1 MAPRPQAQKSQG
13 MAAGRGRPG
22 DRSARRPATGG
33 GPRWRGWLLGA
44 VVALAAFLP
53 HARSLGYDFVWD
65 DRYLIG
71 PHLDVHGPADV
82 ARLWGTPF
90 DVYLKDAAV
99 GRTYFR
105 PVTIASL
112 ALDRAL
118 WGEDARGYHAQNLV
132 WYVLGCL
139 ALWLLAWELSGRPL
153 AATAGAV
160 LFALHPTHPESAAF
174 ISGRTDLIAGAFL
187 FASLWVAARHGPR
200 IHSPW
205 AKLLPASLLL
215 LPGLFAKEV
224 ALFGAPL
231 PLAALWVK
239 DRPLTVGGLARAAAP
254 VAAVCALYLAA
265 RTATLGPSQL
275 PAVPP
280 VQGTVP
286 QLLTSVAIVAIYVG
300 LLLVPL
306 GLSAR
311 HDIREVPGADLL
323 FVAGLVVIG
332 ALAAGIARAAR
343 RRSPWLLPLGLFAAT
358 LLPICWVR
366 ILAGALVAERF
377 LFVPGGALA
386 LAVALLP
393 GVWER
398 APRSAPAGVSA
409 AAAPRDAG
417 AEFLAVCGAVAI
429 WFLVLLL
436 PRVAIWKD
444 EPTLFTSILHDSP
457 ESAHVH
463 GLLGN
468 YYYLHRDLPRAA
480 EHFRRAH
487 AIFPAAGEMLLNL
500 GAAEDEMGQTDSA
513 FVHVRELIAMQPD
526 YAPGWYALGNL
537 DVRVDRPD
545 SASAAF
551 REAIRLD
558 PRFAEAE
565 NNLGVVLERMGRYD
579 EALEHYRRS
588 GEVRPGYPDA
598 ARNLARLGA
607 MVDSL
612 RRAGGR

>member
-1 MAPRPQAQKSQG
+1 M
-13 MAAGRGRPG
+13 
-22 DRSARRPATGG
+22 
-33 GPRWRGWLLGA
+33 
-44 VVALAAFLP
+44 VALAAFLP
-53 HARSLGYDFVWD
+53 HTHAVGYDFVWD

-105 PVTIASL
+105 PATIASL

-139 ALWLLAWELSGRPL
+139 ALWLFAWELSGRPL

-187 FASLWVAARHGPR
+187 FASLWVAARNGPR
-200 IHSPW
+200 IRSPW
-205 AKLLPASLLL
+205 AKLLPASLVLV
-215 LPGLFAKEV
+215 PGLFAKEV

-231 PLAALWVK
+231 LLAALWVK
-239 DRPLTVGGLARAAAP
+239 DRSLTLGGLARAAAP
-254 VAAVCALYLAA
+254 VAVVCALYLAA

-275 PAVPP
+275 PAVAP

-311 HDIREVPGADLL
+311 HDIREVPGADFL

-358 LLPICWVR
+358 LLPVCWVR

-398 APRSAPAGVSA
+398 APQSASAGAGA

-436 PRVAIWKD
+436 PRVGIWKD

-457 ESAHVH
+457 ESADVH

-468 YYYLHRDLPRAA
+468 YYYMHRDLPRAA

-526 YAPGWYALGNL
+526 YAAGWYALGNL

-558 PRFAEAE
+558 PKFAEAE

-612 RRAGGR
+612 RRAGSR